1 MRIKCEMLLTE
12 KQKTNKPKEKK
23 KKTFENKHTIQILVA
38 IGLVDEETE
47 APENY
52 VTCSRSH
59 DWKLPEQVNWCCH

>member
-12 KQKTNKPKEKK
+12 KQKTNKPKEK